1 MIDPVVE
8 SKLTPDQ
15 RFELLKMRVHRP
27 DVDQNRLASLMVES
41 TNEKPFN
48 AVNLLKAT
56 EMMGPFAVDAGQ
68 KIWHYSQ
75 GVWLPD
81 GAEELGRRVTFC
93 TGSRRRIDHV
103 NQVASII
110 KSRSP
115 QINGL
120 GPNHLINC
128 RNGMLNWKTLELVK
142 HDSKYFSTYQ
152 LNTSWNSNALCPTIN
167 RWMASTFDPD
177 IVKLLWQV
185 IGVTIHP
192 GMGFQKIVVLLGDG
206 LNGKGTFL
214 RLCQS
219 FLPDSAFCSIDPNL
233 LGTNRF
239 ASADLFGKTAN
250 ICGDIERLTLNSTAE
265 IKKITG
271 GDTIRGERKNEHAF
285 YFLSE
290 ATLLYSGNKMP
301 ESRDTSPGWYRRWVI
316 IPINRRIEGV
326 PDPTINQQ
334 LAKELEGALVQA
346 VMGLREAMEQGDYDE
361 PEICK
366 EALHAYK
373 YSNNTSAFFINE
385 KLDLAD
391 SHKTPLSRTDL
402 YDDYLLFCKERDLE
416 PGKRHELY
424 AMLKQ
429 LGGPHITS
437 RWAKKSTGA
446 PDRGFAGIQ
455 IKPPNGDPL

>member
-1 MIDPVVE
+1 
-8 SKLTPDQ
+8 
-15 RFELLKMRVHRP
+15 MRVHKP
-27 DVDQNRLASLMVES
+27 DVDQNRLASLIVDGIF
-41 TNEKPFN
+41 EKSFN
-48 AVNLLKAT
+48 AINLLKAT

-167 RWMASTFDPD
+167 SWMESMYEPD
-177 IVKLLWQV
+177 ILKLMWQV
-185 IGVTIHP
+185 LGVVIHP
-192 GMGFQKIVVLLGDG
+192 GMGFQKAVVLLGDG

-219 FLPDSAFCSIDPNL
+219 FLPDSAFSSVDPNL
-233 LGTNRF
+233 LGPTNKF
-239 ASADLFGKTAN
+239 AAADLFGKTAN
-250 ICGDIERLTLNSTAE
+250 ICGDIERLTISSTAE
-265 IKKITG
+265 FKKITG
-271 GDTIRGERKNEHAF
+271 GDKIRGERKNEHGF

-290 ATLLYSGNKMP
+290 ATLLFSGNEMP
-301 ESRDTSPGWYRRWVI
+301 ASHDTSYGWFRRWLI
-316 IPINRRIEGV
+316 IPMDRRIEGV

-346 VMGLREAMEQGDYDE
+346 VMALREAMEQGDYDN
-361 PEICK
+361 PDKCK
-366 EALHAYK
+366 KALQAYE
-373 YSNNTSAFFINE
+373 YGNNTSALFINE
-385 KLDLAD
+385 KLDFAE

-402 YDDYLLFCKERDLE
+402 FDNYSLFCKERDLE
-416 PGKRHELY
+416 PGKRYEFYGTLE
-424 AMLKQ
+424 Q
-429 LGGPHITS
+429 LGRNKITTH
-437 RWAKKSTGA
+437 WAKKSTGA
-446 PDRGFAGIQ
+446 NDRGYTGIQ
-455 IKPPNGDPL
+455 MKPSHGDAL